1 MKAALYRNA
10 APIGPV
16 AALPV
21 DFHKALGKP
30 ITFGIRYTKSYS
42 AQGDGTLV
50 NGNRGSFTYGD
61 QQWLGF
67 EGIDMDVTIDL
78 QEVLPVQ
85 DVQVGLM
92 QLTGPGVYMPRY
104 VEVSLSTDGK
114 TFSAPIR
121 VERTV
126 PESVDTLVIT
136 DVKVPLNGQSARFIR
151 VFAKNNKGY
160 MFADEIRVH

>member
-1 MKAALYRNA
+1 VKESASVKAVLYRDGA
-10 APIGPV
+10 AIGPV
-16 AALPV
+16 AVLPV

-30 ITFGIRYTKSYS
+30 ITYGIRCTNSFP

-61 QQWLGF
+61 KQWLGF

-78 QEVLPVQ
+78 QEVQPLQ
-85 DVQVGLM
+85 NVQVGLM

-114 TFSAPIR
+114 TFTPPVR
-121 VERTV
+121 V
-126 PESVDTLVIT
+126 
-136 DVKVPLNGQSARFIR
+136 
-151 VFAKNNKGY
+151 
-160 MFADEIRVH
+160 